1 MPISDVQAIRIHC
14 TIYNRQCI
22 EFSLKCI
29 DGYGLELYGKY
40 SKCSGILL
48 ISSSTAFTHTFA
60 YNGEAY

>member
-1 MPISDVQAIRIHC
+1 MPISGVQVIRIYC

-22 EFSLKCI
+22 ELSLKCI

-40 SKCSGILL
+40 FKYSGNLL

-60 YNGEAY
+60 YSG